1 MNFAT
6 AAVGLASNDSTF
18 VTGIDGGQAV
28 GSCYSP
34 RVRAVI
40 RWDAAYRRGAFVT
53 HVSFEFTT

>member
-1 MNFAT
+1 VNFAT
-6 AAVGLASNDSTF
+6 VAVGLASNDSTF

-28 GSCYSP
+28 GSCYSA

-40 RWDAAYRRGAFVT
+40 RWGAAYRRDVFVT

>member
-1 MNFAT
+1 VNFAT

-40 RWDAAYRRGAFVT
+40 RWGAAYRRDASSPMS
-53 HVSFEFTT
+53 SFEFTT